1 MASYLFPL
9 ITLPYLVRVL
19 GIERFGILSMA
30 TAIIM
35 YFQIITDYG
44 FDLSATKEISIYRE
58 DKFKLIEIFSSVM
71 IIKSILMIL
80 SLLILSLLI
89 FTFDKLSENWE
100 IYYFTF
106 GLVIGQSLFPI
117 WFFQGMEKM
126 KYITILTVISKLIFT
141 LSIFIFVQN
150 QEDFKIVPLLNSI
163 GSIVTGFIALYIIR
177 KDFKIIFKWQKVEVI
192 KKYFQDGWHIFMQR
206 FYVNLYSST
215 NIIIL
220 GLLTSDLIVGFYTIA
235 TRVIDI
241 FRKLFKIV
249 SNVYY
254 PYFAKKFAFNPKQS
268 LNNLKKLSIIMFI
281 ISFSAM
287 TFIFIFDEF
296 IIKLIAGTHY
306 DTRIIDTLRIL
317 SFGIVLLPF
326 FSLFTTTLVAINQSL
341 ALSTIA
347 KDTAIISVIFAAPL
361 IYLFQEKGLAF
372 LVVCLQV
379 IIIFR
384 YTKVILNVNR
394 SLVKDKK

>member
-19 GIERFGILSMA
+19 GIERFGVLSMA

-58 DKFKLIEIFSSVM
+58 DKSKLIEIFSSVM

-106 GLVIGQSLFPI
+106 GLVIGQSLFPV

-163 GSIVTGFIALYIIR
+163 GAIVTGFIALYIIR
-177 KDFKIIFKWQKVEVI
+177 KDFKVIFEWQKIEVI

-220 GLLTSDLIVGFYTIA
+220 GLLTSDLVVGFYTIA

-287 TFIFIFDEF
+287 SFIFVFDEF

-361 IYLFQEKGLAF
+361 IYFFQEKGLAF